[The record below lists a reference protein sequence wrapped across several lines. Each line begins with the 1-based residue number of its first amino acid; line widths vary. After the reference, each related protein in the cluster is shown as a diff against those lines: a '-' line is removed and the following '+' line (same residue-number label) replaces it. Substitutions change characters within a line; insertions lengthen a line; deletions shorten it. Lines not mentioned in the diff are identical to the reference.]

1 MHVMPVDRRIC
12 IKLVSQIS
20 LPLCN
25 VFLTLDCNDSLET
38 TRIQQIVFLK
48 ISFVVLSRQLATKKM
63 CALRTDTT
71 TLLTVRYRPT
81 DEFRLKVKLDR

>member
-63 CALRTDTT
+63 CALRTDTA